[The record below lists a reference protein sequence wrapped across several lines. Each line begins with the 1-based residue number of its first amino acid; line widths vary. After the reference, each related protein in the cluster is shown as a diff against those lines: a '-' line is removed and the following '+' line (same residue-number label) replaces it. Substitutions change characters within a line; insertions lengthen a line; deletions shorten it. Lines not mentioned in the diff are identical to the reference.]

1 MEPVLETAPGEW
13 TFTGNSYDYLEI
25 DTEYFPSIEAILAY
39 LDNPTPTGY
48 AYPSE
53 VAGESFPIYFLSSA
67 QLLDLTELSDQPSGN
82 YALWDGGGWIDLE
95 PVLMDG
101 AGTWTLTED
110 EEDYLEVDSA
120 QFSSFQ
126 SVIVYLL
133 DPTPQGHLLL
143 DPNPTSPDIGD
154 ASPDAGYSSPDSG
167 TISPDDSYYSE
178 GDGFADGDY
187 PDIPYPDDPYHSG
200 GDGFLGDHMDTTHPD
215 DHHQSGDDGFADG
228 DYPEI
233 EEPEP
238 TVPFAFELVDHID
251 PFDAGDLAQLVEG
264 YQEIFF
270 QSFVIPDYD
279 SEYHLT
285 EFHEEPTS
293 DFLPGEDPLVIEQGP
308 EIVMAEDTYF
318 ETDQEFGSEPTFE
331 YPEAGDYLIE
341 YGAQIIWTLSIEGF
355 KDDTRPDLVVDMEG
369 NVYAGDFEAYWRDA
383 HDVGIEDPEW
393 SESSYSADPEGIEN
407 LYASH
412 PEIFG
417 SADPVFVEGA
427 KPAIVR
433 TMDVLPP
440 MSGTSMLTGQVM
452 AMGDSELLEVGFLA
466 SSHFDG
472 RDFIAIPAQLDQETM
487 QFSVSL
493 AEIDL
498 HGTIYY
504 RAYAV
509 NEAGHNHGSVKIIEI
524 ETFQEADPAEG
535 FMEEV
540 DWFGDFVT
548 LGDSDWI
555 FHSKLQ
561 WLYAHPDHE
570 GGLWL
575 WKPGHG
581 WLWTQDGVWPFLYEH
596 ETGRWLYLLSTE
608 KGGSFFF
615 DYEQHRYFP
624 ALQEE

>member
-1 MEPVLETAPGEW
+1 
-13 TFTGNSYDYLEI
+13 
-25 DTEYFPSIEAILAY
+25 
-39 LDNPTPTGY
+39 
-48 AYPSE
+48 
-53 VAGESFPIYFLSSA
+53 
-67 QLLDLTELSDQPSGN
+67 
-82 YALWDGGGWIDLE
+82 
-95 PVLMDG
+95 
-101 AGTWTLTED
+101 
-110 EEDYLEVDSA
+110 
-120 QFSSFQ
+120 
-126 SVIVYLL
+126 
-133 DPTPQGHLLL
+133 
-143 DPNPTSPDIGD
+143 
-154 ASPDAGYSSPDSG
+154 
-167 TISPDDSYYSE
+167 
-178 GDGFADGDY
+178 
-187 PDIPYPDDPYHSG
+187 
-200 GDGFLGDHMDTTHPD
+200 
-215 DHHQSGDDGFADG
+215 
-228 DYPEI
+228 
-233 EEPEP
+233 
-238 TVPFAFELVDHID
+238 
-251 PFDAGDLAQLVEG
+251 
-264 YQEIFF
+264 
-270 QSFVIPDYD
+270 
-279 SEYHLT
+279 
-285 EFHEEPTS
+285 
-293 DFLPGEDPLVIEQGP
+293 
-308 EIVMAEDTYF
+308 
-318 ETDQEFGSEPTFE
+318 
-331 YPEAGDYLIE
+331 
-341 YGAQIIWTLSIEGF
+341 WTLSIEGF

-393 SESSYSADPEGIEN
+393 SESSYPADPEGIEN

-417 SADPVFVEGA
+417 SADPVFVEEA

-433 TMDVLPP
+433 TIDVLPP

-596 ETGRWLYLLSTE
+596 ETGRWLYLVNTE
-608 KGGSFFF
+608 KGGAFFF

>member
-1 MEPVLETAPGEW
+1 MGTSSPDSGIIPPDDSYGSPQGDSDTLPVYFLTSGQIEYLTDYSDEPEGYYAVWYYDSQTIDLEPVLETAPGEW

-95 PVLMDG
+95 PVLMNG

-126 SVIVYLL
+126 SVIDYLL

-143 DPNPTSPDIGD
+143 DPTPTSPDIGD

-200 GDGFLGDHMDTTHPD
+200 GDGFLGDDQMDNTDPD
-215 DHHQSGDDGFADG
+215 DNHQSGDDGFADG
-228 DYPEI
+228 DYPQI

-270 QSFVIPDYD
+270 QYFVIPDYD

-293 DFLPGEDPLVIEQGP
+293 NSLPGEDPLVIEQGP
-308 EIVMAEDTYF
+308 EIVTAEDTYF

-331 YPEAGDYLIE
+331 YPEAGDYLSE
-341 YGAQIIWTLSIEGF
+341 SGAQIIW
-355 KDDTRPDLVVDMEG
+355 
-369 NVYAGDFEAYWRDA
+369 
-383 HDVGIEDPEW
+383 
-393 SESSYSADPEGIEN
+393 
-407 LYASH
+407 
-412 PEIFG
+412 
-417 SADPVFVEGA
+417 
-427 KPAIVR
+427 
-433 TMDVLPP
+433 
-440 MSGTSMLTGQVM
+440 
-452 AMGDSELLEVGFLA
+452 
-466 SSHFDG
+466 
-472 RDFIAIPAQLDQETM
+472 
-487 QFSVSL
+487 
-493 AEIDL
+493 
-498 HGTIYY
+498 
-504 RAYAV
+504 
-509 NEAGHNHGSVKIIEI
+509 
-524 ETFQEADPAEG
+524 
-535 FMEEV
+535 
-540 DWFGDFVT
+540 
-548 LGDSDWI
+548 
-555 FHSKLQ
+555 
-561 WLYAHPDHE
+561 
-570 GGLWL
+570 
-575 WKPGHG
+575 
-581 WLWTQDGVWPFLYEH
+581 
-596 ETGRWLYLLSTE
+596 
-608 KGGSFFF
+608 
-615 DYEQHRYFP
+615 
-624 ALQEE
+624 